1 MLNSKLTAYCIFIG
15 SFPKSSFDFI
25 DQLNK
30 MQNLTT
36 VTPNQTIGDIYPHIL
51 NEDGSEEATIG
62 QEIKATPETHI
73 KLFDVVYASI
83 SQKDE

>member
-51 NEDGSEEATIG
+51 NEDVPEEATSG
-62 QEIKATPETHI
+62 QDPKTTPETHI